1 LATNLPKA
9 IFTEAVYFET
19 LARTSQ
25 LLDAMARISGVGQG
39 EIGKAQA
46 MAKGKRQ

>member
-9 IFTEAVYFET
+9 IYTEAVYFET

-25 LLDAMARISGVGQG
+25 VLDAMLRTSAVSQE